1 MQHKNRKGFLL
12 VDALIT
18 VFVTSLVCI
27 MCYAIYRSML
37 NYENGYDEYQI
48 KINDDLLDIYQNV
61 YECEACIIDES
72 D

>member
-1 MQHKNRKGFLL
+1 MQLKSRKGFLL

-27 MCYAIYRSML
+27 MCYAIYESML
-37 NYENGYDEYQI
+37 NYEDGYNEYQT
-48 KINDDLLDIYQNV
+48 KINDDLLDIYQNT